1 MNELLLA
8 IGFVLSL
15 EGAPYLLFPR
25 MLPRIVEFLSR
36 ADPLNLRLLGGFMI
50 AVGLLMVYWVRT
62 YA

>member
-8 IGFVLSL
+8 VGFVLIL

-25 MLPRIVEFLSR
+25 TLPRIVEFLSR

-50 AVGLLMVYWVRT
+50 VAGLLVVYWVRIN
-62 YA
+62 A

>member
-8 IGFVLSL
+8 IGFVLIL

-25 MLPRIVEFLSR
+25 VLPRIVEFLSR

>member
-8 IGFVLSL
+8 IGFVLIL

-25 MLPRIVEFLSR
+25 VLPRIVEFLSR

-50 AVGLLMVYWVRT
+50 AVGLLIVYWVRT

>member
-1 MNELLLA
+1 ML
-8 IGFVLSL
+8 IL

-25 MLPRIVEFLSR
+25 VLPRIVEFLSR